1 MVVVVEVEKEEGRHH
16 GKPVS
21 SGGTPVADLRFFL
34 P

>member
-1 MVVVVEVEKEEGRHH
+1 MVVVVEKGRHH